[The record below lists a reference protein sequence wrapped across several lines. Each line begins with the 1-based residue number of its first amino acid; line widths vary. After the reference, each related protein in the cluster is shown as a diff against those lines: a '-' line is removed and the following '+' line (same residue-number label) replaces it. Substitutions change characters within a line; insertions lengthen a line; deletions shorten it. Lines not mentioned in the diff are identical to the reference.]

1 MVSYIFIGTAIL
13 LLLVVL
19 YRFNKRNAL
28 KKRRASLESSWGKSK
43 NKNHNFNHIGLLYE
57 LIPPDFS
64 AINHIDEETRN
75 DLDFSSLFNTVDHTV
90 SKVGQ
95 QYLYA
100 QLLSPTGSAEL
111 IKERGEQI
119 EWVAQNEEKRLELQ
133 LAFSHL
139 DNWEVYQLPLIF
151 ANKLPFNIKSYY
163 FSKILKWLAIF
174 FTIGAFF
181 DLRFIFGI
189 AILFFVNMIFHYLNK
204 KNINQ
209 YLQAF
214 IQIGNLVATAEK
226 INSIQ
231 TPLVYHN
238 DLSKKLNSVK
248 NLRNS
253 LGLINTFALG
263 KGNDESSALIW
274 IFLEYLKIMFLLEVN
289 AYYNSIKSI
298 DSKKEDLYSIFCHI
312 GKVDSTIAIASFK
325 ASLPYSC
332 IPIMT
337 NMNDAANIEIK
348 DAFHPLIIDCVPNS
362 LHIPTGQGTLI
373 SGSNMSGKTSFLRT
387 IGVNLLFGQALSLCL
402 AKECRIPPIRL
413 FSSIR
418 ISDNIEEGKSYY
430 IQEVERIYFFLEEAK
445 NDHYNFFLL
454 DELFKGTNTLERVAA
469 ASAVLSHLNQGKNYV
484 MVATHDLE
492 LTQLLKN
499 SFDPYFFSE
508 KVQNNDAIHFDYKI
522 KKGVLPE
529 GNAIKLLKFF
539 QFPETLVE
547 EALHQKQKLFTNQ
560 TLLNSPRG

>member
-1 MVSYIFIGTAIL
+1 VLYIIIGIVIL

-19 YRFNKRNAL
+19 YRNNKRNAF
-28 KKRRASLESSWGKSK
+28 KKRRAALEASWGKSK
-43 NKNHNFNHIGLLYE
+43 KKNRNLNQIGLLHE
-57 LIPPDFS
+57 LVPPDFS
-64 AINHIDEETRN
+64 AINQLDEDTRN
-75 DLDFSSLFNTVDHTV
+75 DLDFPSLFNKVDHTV

-100 QLLSPTGSAEL
+100 QLLSPTKSAAL
-111 IKERGEQI
+111 IKERAKQM
-119 EWVAQNEEKRLELQ
+119 EWVDQNKEKRLELQ
-133 LAFSHL
+133 RAISLL
-139 DNWEVYQLPLIF
+139 DNWEVYHLPLIF
-151 ANKLPFNIKSYY
+151 ANTLPFNIKSYY
-163 FSKILKWLAIF
+163 ISKVLKWLAIF

-181 DLRFIFGI
+181 DLRFIFV
-189 AILFFVNMIFHYLNK
+189 AAFLFFVNMIFHYLNK
-204 KNINQ
+204 KNIHE

-214 IQIGNLVATAEK
+214 IQIGNLIVSAEK
-226 INSIQ
+226 INAIKTSIVDHDDIS
-231 TPLVYHN
+231 T
-238 DLSKKLNSVK
+238 KLNSVK
-248 NLRNS
+248 DLRNS
-253 LGLINTFALG
+253 LGIINTVTLG

-289 AYYNSIKSI
+289 AYYDSIKSI
-298 DSKKEDLYSIFCHI
+298 DSKKEDLYSIYCHI
-312 GKVDSTIAIASFK
+312 GKIDATIAIASFK

-332 IPIMT
+332 TPIMT
-337 NMNDAANIEIK
+337 DKSGTADIDIK
-348 DAFHPLIIDCVPNS
+348 DAFHPLIDDCVPNS
-362 LHIPTGQGTLI
+362 LYIPTGRGTLI

-387 IGVNLLFGQALSLCL
+387 IGINILFAQTISLCY

-413 FSSIR
+413 FSSIQ

-445 NDHYNFFLL
+445 NEHFNFFLL

-539 QFPETLVE
+539 QFPDALVE
-547 EALHQKQKLFTNQ
+547 EAIDQKQKLIANQ
-560 TLLNSPRG
+560 TLLNGP

>member
-1 MVSYIFIGTAIL
+1 MLHF
-13 LLLVVL
+13 
-19 YRFNKRNAL
+19 RKQE
-28 KKRRASLESSWGKSK
+28 KRRASLEASWGKSK
-43 NKNHNFNHIGLLYE
+43 KKNRNLNQIGLLYE

-75 DLDFSSLFNTVDHTV
+75 DLDFPSLFNKVDHTV

-100 QLLSPTGSAEL
+100 QLLSPTRSAEL
-111 IKERGEQI
+111 IKERAEQI
-119 EWVAQNEEKRLELQ
+119 KWVDQNKEKRLELQ
-133 LAFSHL
+133 SAISLL
-139 DNWEVYQLPLIF
+139 DNWEVYHLPLIF
-151 ANKLPFNIKSYY
+151 ANTLPFNIKSYY
-163 FSKILKWLAIF
+163 ISKILKWLAIF

-181 DLRFIFGI
+181 DLRFIF
-189 AILFFVNMIFHYLNK
+189 AVAFLFFVNMIFHYLNK
-204 KNINQ
+204 KNIHQ

-214 IQIGNLVATAEK
+214 IQIGNLIVFAEK
-226 INSIQ
+226 INAIKTSI
-231 TPLVYHN
+231 VDHD
-238 DLSKKLNSVK
+238 DLSTKLNSVK
-248 NLRNS
+248 ELRNS
-253 LGLINTFALG
+253 LGIINTVALG

-298 DSKKEDLYSIFCHI
+298 DSKKEDLYRIYCHI

-332 IPIMT
+332 NPIMT
-337 NMNDAANIEIK
+337 KKNDAENIEIK
-348 DAFHPLIIDCVPNS
+348 NAFHPLIIDCVPNS
-362 LHIPTGQGTLI
+362 LHIPSGRGTLI

-387 IGVNLLFGQALSLCL
+387 IGVNILFAQTLSLCL
-402 AKECRIPPIRL
+402 AKECRIPPFRL

-445 NDHYNFFLL
+445 NEHYNFFLL

-469 ASAVLSHLNQGKNYV
+469 ASAVLSHLNQGKDYV

-492 LTQLLKN
+492 LTHLLKN
-499 SFDPYFFSE
+499 SFDSYFFSE

-522 KKGVLPE
+522 KKGVLSE